1 MTREHFLVTG
11 AYGCIGSWVVRQLV
25 LEGAAVTAFD
35 IAADGHRWK
44 LVMSPEERA
53 EVQRVTGDVSDLDD
67 LEQALDRGQVT
78 NVVHLAALQIPFCR
92 ADPPQGA
99 RTNVLGTVN
108 VFEAVKRR
116 NDTIRQVVYA
126 SSIAA
131 YDAIEAGDAEPGMSR
146 VPDTLYGVYKRANEG
161 TAHVYWHEHR
171 VASVG
176 LRPHTVYGPGRDQ
189 GMTSEPTKAMLAAAA
204 GEPHRIPF
212 GGRIQLQYAPDAA
225 AAFIA
230 ASRATV
236 EGAGV
241 HNLGGAVVHMSEIAA
256 TIARAADAPIETITF
271 DDVQLPF
278 PDEVNAESLTAA
290 LGPLPETPFADG
302 VADTI
307 GRFRPLLAAGVIS
320 APSPG

>member
-1 MTREHFLVTG
+1 MPSEHFLVTG

-35 IAADGHRWK
+35 IAADGHRWNI
-44 LVMSPEERA
+44 VMTPEERA
-53 EVQRVTGDVSDLDD
+53 EVRRVTGDISDLTAV
-67 LEQALDRGQVT
+67 EQAIEGGATHVI
-78 NVVHLAALQIPFCR
+78 HLAALQIPFCR

-99 RTNVLGTVN
+99 LTNVVGTVN

-116 NDTIRQVVYA
+116 SDTIRQVVYA

-146 VPDTLYGVYKRANEG
+146 VPDTLYGVFKRANEG

-171 VASVG
+171 LPSIG

-189 GMTSEPTKAMLAAAA
+189 GMTSEPTVAMLAAAA
-204 GEPHRIPF
+204 GQSHRIPF
-212 GGRIQLQYAPDAA
+212 GGRVQMQYAPDAA

-230 ASRATV
+230 AARASV

-241 HNLGGAVVHMSEIAA
+241 HNLGGEVIHMSEIAA
-256 TIARAADAPIETITF
+256 TIARVADTPEVTVTF
-271 DDVQLPF
+271 DEVQLPF
-278 PDEVNAESLTAA
+278 PDEVDAESLTAA
-290 LGPLPETPFADG
+290 VGSLPETAFADG

-307 GRFRPLLAAGVIS
+307 ARFRPLLAAGVVS
-320 APSPG
+320 TPTRP